1 MGNCCLRYDLSA
13 TTVKQDRGCERS
25 KLLSARGVCV
35 CVCVCVCLMEIVIHD
50 CA

>member
-35 CVCVCVCLMEIVIHD
+35 CVCVCLMEIVIHD